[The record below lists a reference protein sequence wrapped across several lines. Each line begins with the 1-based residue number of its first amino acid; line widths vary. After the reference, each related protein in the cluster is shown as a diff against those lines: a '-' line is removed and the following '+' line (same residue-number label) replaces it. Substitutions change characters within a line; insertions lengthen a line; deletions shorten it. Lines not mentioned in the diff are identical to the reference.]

1 MGFKQNL
8 RKKIEIDELANKV
21 IGSIGTAESG
31 SKVDKDAM
39 RKLLEMSDYRHQRER
54 DMDLYLH
61 DGDSGRG
68 AILVLDNDLTIYHS
82 TVDDVVMRKN
92 PLIKEMVSIRNVIK
106 ILNDK
111 DVVVS
116 RKAQSVERIRNECL
130 AKLDL
135 SWKPEDIADI
145 AREGIASL
153 HSNYAEGVSEVLQMF
168 AELLD
173 YRKPPQPLRMH
184 HFEIYG
190 RLQEAPETAGQQY
203 GPLVLYSL
211 AHNEIKLIEREI
223 RTADESDVEFYHAV
237 AAGAEKP
244 DRQQDA
250 VFEFLKEAVLRSDA
264 SHGHS

>member
-8 RKKIEIDELANKV
+8 RKKIEIEELANKV

-31 SKVDKDAM
+31 SKVDKNAM

-82 TVDDVVMRKN
+82 TLDDVVMRKN

-116 RKAQSVERIRNECL
+116 RKAQSVERVRNECL

-173 YRKPPQPLRMH
+173 YGKPPQPLRMH
-184 HFEIYG
+184 HFKIYG
-190 RLQEAPETAGQQY
+190 RLQEVPETAGQHY
-203 GPLVLYSL
+203 GPVVLYSL
-211 AHNEIKLIEREI
+211 AHSEIKLIEREI

-264 SHGHS
+264 SAGHA